1 MRLIDLWRGLLLLS
15 ASTATF
21 ATTNEQTEAVL
32 VPFALDPLPLGSV
45 TPNGWLRTEL
55 ETSAAGLG
63 GHLFD
68 FWSFVA
74 NSSWIGGD
82 SEYSDL
88 NEALPY
94 WVNAMVPLSYTLQ
107 DERLKSNVH
116 YVVDTILDRIQSDG
130 WIGPETLAGGE
141 RMIWARTLLFLGWT
155 NLVEANATYE
165 KPIIDAMHH
174 FNRLMNTMLKN
185 NGTGMI
191 WHEGDKL
198 SPSDYVWFIS
208 RTEDMMVSLQWLIDH
223 YPGNQTDVSKENIDL
238 IHHFGSKWEAWY
250 TNGTYV
256 TQDLYDVP
264 ASVTTDQWQFLH
276 GVTTAKDGVDWT
288 FEYHGA
294 ASGTILADERLDG
307 VNPYYGSEL
316 CTDVETIYSL
326 SYNYFAIGDNDY
338 ADRAERAAFNALP
351 AAVSGDWWSHQ
362 YMTQPNQPY
371 SKNLSSTPFWDV
383 NTQGQTFGLEP
394 NYPCCT
400 VNHPQGYPKFTM
412 YSWLKKGDTGLVHAL
427 LSPSHVETQ
436 VAGGNVTVDCHTDY
450 PFRNELTYT
459 ITTEKTFDFYVRVPG
474 WATGSTISSSDK
486 GQQAGELDPKSGLRG
501 IEVSS
506 GTTTIEYNIS
516 EIASK
521 FRTEPRANDTIA
533 VYQGP
538 LLYAIHIPPVV
549 SSGPP
554 KLYNNQQPFAPGTYP
569 PQAHDYQM
577 LNSTEWN
584 VAIDP
589 STITYYDGGENTA
602 LPQPTWDDGQLPMY
616 MIAKACLI
624 DWPLFRGSVPGWPI
638 RKEDRKCLGDAFNAT
653 LRPYGSAKLHMAEI
667 PTIDL

>member
-1 MRLIDLWRGLLLLS
+1 M
-15 ASTATF
+15 
-21 ATTNEQTEAVL
+21 

-116 YVVDTILDRIQSDG
+116 YVVDTIIDRIQSDG

-165 KPIIDAMHH
+165 KPIIDAMHR

-223 YPGNQTDVSKENIDL
+223 YPGNQTDILKENIDL

-276 GVTTAKDGVDWT
+276 GVTV
-288 FEYHGA
+288 
-294 ASGTILADERLDG
+294 
-307 VNPYYGSEL
+307 
-316 CTDVETIYSL
+316 
-326 SYNYFAIGDNDY
+326 
-338 ADRAERAAFNALP
+338 AE
-351 AAVSGDWWSHQ
+351 G
-362 YMTQPNQPY
+362 
-371 SKNLSSTPFWDV
+371 K
-383 NTQGQTFGLEP
+383 
-394 NYPCCT
+394 
-400 VNHPQGYPKFTM
+400 
-412 YSWLKKGDTGLVHAL
+412 
-427 LSPSHVETQ
+427 
-436 VAGGNVTVDCHTDY
+436 
-450 PFRNELTYT
+450 
-459 ITTEKTFDFYVRVPG
+459 
-474 WATGSTISSSDK
+474 
-486 GQQAGELDPKSGLRG
+486 
-501 IEVSS
+501 
-506 GTTTIEYNIS
+506 
-516 EIASK
+516 
-521 FRTEPRANDTIA
+521 
-533 VYQGP
+533 
-538 LLYAIHIPPVV
+538 
-549 SSGPP
+549 
-554 KLYNNQQPFAPGTYP
+554 
-569 PQAHDYQM
+569 
-577 LNSTEWN
+577 
-584 VAIDP
+584 
-589 STITYYDGGENTA
+589 
-602 LPQPTWDDGQLPMY
+602 
-616 MIAKACLI
+616 
-624 DWPLFRGSVPGWPI
+624 
-638 RKEDRKCLGDAFNAT
+638 
-653 LRPYGSAKLHMAEI
+653 
-667 PTIDL
+667 